1 MDREALLEPVIS
13 SIRAGTTLSRFV
25 ILKYFED
32 WEVVP
37 YYDGD
42 QHACTAV
49 VKGSEIHFAVVPE
62 FKRKVI
68 RRKNTRAFLAP
79 LIERQGYLT
88 TRVPHGRLAQKEFV
102 QRIGFKPTWRD
113 SEVEYFLLG
122 SLPFERKP

>member
-13 SIRAGTTLSRFV
+13 SIRAGTALSRFA
-25 ILKYFED
+25 ILEYFKD
-32 WEVVP
+32 WDVVP
-37 YYDGD
+37 YYEAG

-49 VKGSEIHFAVVPE
+49 VKGTEIHFAVMPD

-79 LIERQGYLT
+79 LFERQGYLT

-102 QRIGFKPTWRD
+102 QRIGFKPTWQD

-122 SLPFERKP
+122 SLPFERKS